1 MDAILGI
8 FLKETGATSHFVSHF
23 VKMGGGSRLLEI
35 PPPIL
40 ATSHFKM
47 GAPYSRRC
55 FARRGNFLKKCKGIT
70 TYYALFGQM
79 ASRRVRRI

>member
-1 MDAILGI
+1 MDAIFGI
-8 FLKETGATSHFVSHF
+8 FGETRATSHFVSHF

-40 ATSHFKM
+40 ATSHFKT

-55 FARRGNFLKKCKGIT
+55 VTVCGGSACL
-70 TYYALFGQM
+70 
-79 ASRRVRRI
+79 ASEAI